1 LGRVRYRPTVALQER
16 LRAAILRGEPRQT
29 LLLCEH
35 HPVITLGR
43 RGRAEHILRSSEQLA
58 ASGIEV
64 EPASRGGEVTY
75 HGPGQ
80 LVGYPVLRLRRGV
93 VAHLEAMASGI
104 VTVLA
109 QLGIDAEWRR
119 ACPGVW
125 VGDAKIC
132 AFGVHVRHGVAIHG
146 FALNVSPDL
155 DHFATIVPCGMPDA
169 QVTSIAA
176 LLGQPPGPHQLVPG
190 LIAAFTQTFV
200 QTFVAV
206 EPDQLTAA
214 LATEP
219 PDLDCKSEIET
230 DTMIQA

>member
-1 LGRVRYRPTVALQER
+1 
-16 LRAAILRGEPRQT
+16 
-29 LLLCEH
+29 LLCEH

-58 ASGIEV
+58 DAGIEV
-64 EPASRGGEVTY
+64 EMASRGGEVTY

-80 LVGYPVLRLRRGV
+80 LVGYPVFRLRGGV
-93 VAHLEAMASGI
+93 VAHLESMASGI

-109 QLGIDAEWRR
+109 QLGVEAEWRR

-146 FALNVSPDL
+146 FALNVCPDL
-155 DHFATIVPCGMPDA
+155 DHFAAIVPCGMPDA
-169 QVTSIAA
+169 RVTSIVA
-176 LLGQPPGPHQLVPG
+176 LRGQSPAPRQLVPA
-190 LIAAFTQTFV
+190 LIAAFTRSFAHSFV
-200 QTFVAV
+200 EVQPSELA
-206 EPDQLTAA
+206 AA
-214 LATEP
+214 LAVEP
-219 PDLDCKSEIET
+219 PDLDCKIEIET